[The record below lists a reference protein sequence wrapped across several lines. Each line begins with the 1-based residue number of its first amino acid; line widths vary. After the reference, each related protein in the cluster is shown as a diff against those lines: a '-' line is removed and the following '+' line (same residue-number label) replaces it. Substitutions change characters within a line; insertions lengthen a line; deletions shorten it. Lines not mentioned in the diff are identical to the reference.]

1 MLRRP
6 STWYDLSM
14 SDVTDTKGAP
24 LDTSELAAVKE
35 ELRHARADLERFAY
49 FVSHDF
55 RAPLR
60 HITAFSGLLENE
72 LADHENADVAT
83 WLGFLG
89 SGARLIQVLVD
100 AVLVY
105 SRAQRDCGKAGKTVV
120 ATMFKEVQAAA
131 SEDGFTVVSDVGP
144 EVVVAMSPHH
154 ADQVFAHLF
163 QNALNFRK
171 EDEPAH
177 ISLTSRSVA
186 NGDAWEITV
195 HDKGSG
201 VRQSEVEHVFDP
213 FFRSGESPRESP
225 GLGLTLARHL
235 LSLYDGTITLESEY
249 GAFTTV
255 RVLLP
260 AARATGEMARGER
273 KETAKVAV

>member
-1 MLRRP
+1 
-6 STWYDLSM
+6 M
-14 SDVTDTKGAP
+14 SDETNAKEAP

-60 HITAFSGLLENE
+60 HITAFSGLLESE
-72 LADHENADVAT
+72 LVDHENADVAT

-89 SGARLIQVLVD
+89 GGARLIQVLVD

-105 SRAQRDCGKAGKTVV
+105 SRAQRDRAKAGETVV
-120 ATMFKEVQAAA
+120 ATMFKEVQALAA
-131 SEDGFTVVSDVGP
+131 EDGFTVTSEVGA

-163 QNALNFRK
+163 RNAINFRK
-171 EDEPAH
+171 TDEAAR

-186 NGDAWEITV
+186 NGEAWEITV
-195 HDKGSG
+195 RDEGSG
-201 VRQSEVEHVFDP
+201 VRQSEIEHVFDP

-260 AARATGEMARGER
+260 AARATSEMASRER